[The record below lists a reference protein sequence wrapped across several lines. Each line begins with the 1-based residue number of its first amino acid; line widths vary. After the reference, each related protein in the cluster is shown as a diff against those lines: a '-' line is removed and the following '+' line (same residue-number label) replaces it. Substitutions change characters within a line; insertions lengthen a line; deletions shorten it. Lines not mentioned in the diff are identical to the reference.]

1 MSDEANAIQDDDRHR
16 GVYLNN
22 NEKCEEFEVI
32 DDGSQQGGIRNFE
45 DKSFEKSTRSSLLSS
60 VQTTVTESME
70 SEKPLEISFDKF
82 SSIKPHQQKEEYDI
96 VQSYDESSPK
106 RTVLDI
112 DKFTADAERSQSP
125 LPLKSNINIDKYFAV
140 NDDDNDAEVQTAST
154 FSVDK
159 YFAYEESAKDSDTPI
174 EVGNEEH
181 ALETQSSDEN
191 HFETIE
197 STEAPS
203 QSNVKNNI
211 EDRVSPYLDV
221 ETDSNDNI
229 SDQPDVEESY
239 DSIEKEDTV
248 PLSLSLS
255 NDPLDT
261 YTPVSIDELT
271 PTNKDVLNEVYQ
283 DNVHDSQT
291 KVEPVVATGNTETKV
306 PSSSYQSVADVS
318 NGAVD
323 VNSCSTSTG
332 EPNESQITV
341 DESISDMSGLNTA
354 FSSAEDTTQDSM
366 DITANA
372 SDITD
377 GASLSR
383 STYQE
388 ESDLLRDLEN
398 SKRAIVKEGK
408 FTTREP
414 LTQRQSRF
422 STDDYRK
429 AVRQDVENLYDQIAG
444 ESSEQDVYGPID
456 TTDSLPPDATFG
468 IFAVSS
474 EIGANPSSIE
484 ERETVF
490 SIVGQREDSSNI
502 VKENEDETG
511 GESTSPIQHKKKE
524 AWLVRVESFTAP
536 KSEAPEI
543 KVIRPE
549 SPKESPGETSPPPT
563 PKERKKK
570 KKKSKKS
577 KLVEEKK
584 PEENK
589 ETSEQE
595 DSPRLSTSENLGHA
609 SDKDSNYG
617 TPAQSPSPSKS
628 IADIPPQFLDISA
641 HLQGDSDASDNE
653 LGEGHDIKKKGTLKK
668 ANKKDGCKTQ

>member
-60 VQTTVTESME
+60 MQTTVTESME

-96 VQSYDESSPK
+96 VQSYDGSSPK

-112 DKFTADAERSQSP
+112 DRFTANAERSQSP
-125 LPLKSNINIDKYFAV
+125 LPMKSNINIDKYFAV
-140 NDDDNDAEVQTAST
+140 NDDDNDIEVQTAST

-159 YFAYEESAKDSDTPI
+159 YFAYEESAKDSDTPV

-181 ALETQSSDEN
+181 VLETQSSEEN

-197 STEAPS
+197 STEATS
-203 QSNVKNNI
+203 HSNIKNNI

-248 PLSLSLS
+248 PLSLSLT

-271 PTNKDVLNEVYQ
+271 PTNKDVLNETYQ
-283 DNVHDSQT
+283 DNIYDSQT
-291 KVEPVVATGNTETKV
+291 KVESVVAIGNVEAKV
-306 PSSSYQSVADVS
+306 PNSSLQCAADVS
-318 NGAVD
+318 DGPVD
-323 VNSCSTSTG
+323 ENISSASTV

-341 DESISDMSGLNTA
+341 DESKRDMSELNTA

-366 DITANA
+366 NITANA
-372 SDITD
+372 SDTSD

-383 STYQE
+383 NTYQE
-388 ESDLLRDLEN
+388 EIDLLRDLEH
-398 SKRAIVKEGK
+398 SKPAIVKEGK

-429 AVRQDVENLYDQIAG
+429 AVRQDMENLYDQIAD
-444 ESSEQDVYGPID
+444 ESNERDLYGPTD
-456 TTDSLPPDATFG
+456 TTDSLPPNATFG

-502 VKENEDETG
+502 VNENEDETG
-511 GESTSPIQHKKKE
+511 GECTSPIQPKKKE
-524 AWLVRVESFTAP
+524 GWLVRVESFNAP

-543 KVIRPE
+543 KVIKPE
-549 SPKESPGETSPPPT
+549 SPKESPGESSPPPT

-570 KKKSKKS
+570 KKKSKKP

-584 PEENK
+584 SGENK

-595 DSPRLSTSENLGHA
+595 DSPRLSASENPGHA
-609 SDKDSNYG
+609 SDKDSSYG

-628 IADIPPQFLDISA
+628 LGDIPPQFLDISA
-641 HLQGDSDASDNE
+641 HLQGDSEPSDSE
-653 LGEGHDIKKKGTLKK
+653 LGEGHDIKKKGSVKK
-668 ANKKDGCKTQ
+668 SQKKDGCKTQ